1 MPAGPPLAL
10 LGALVAGIRAGDRL
24 GPGPARG
31 ALVVGAAAAAVAFAV
46 RGRRGVVLGMV
57 GIAALGSAVTQ
68 RAHDGLAHSPLAAAV
83 DARDRAWITGTLVD
97 DPDGGRFTARVL
109 VRVDEITSGTAPG
122 GGAVPGGGRTVLVTA
137 GGDAGSRLR
146 LLSAGDRVE
155 LAGWLAPLAGA
166 DGRLRWRHAVGRFD
180 AVELLSFRE
189 PSSPL
194 LRVANGLR
202 ALVLRGGDHLPSTER
217 AVLAGFLLGDTRG
230 VPYAVEAEFRAAGLT
245 HLLAVSGANVAFVLA
260 LAGPAL
266 RRLGLRGRFIA
277 GFAVLI
283 VFGTMTRW
291 EPSVLR
297 ACAMAACSMT
307 ALYLGRPAA
316 GLRVLALAA
325 IALLLADPFLVH
337 SIGFLLSCGASAG
350 ITVLGARLSD
360 RVPGPAWAREGLG
373 VTLAAQIGVAPV
385 ILPVFGSL
393 PLVALPANLVA
404 VPLAAPLTVWGLVS
418 GVSGAIVG
426 RVWPGL
432 AGALQIPTLVLVR
445 AVLAVAAVAG
455 RAPLAVDDR
464 GAWAIV
470 AVAALVAAL
479 RRRSTLRREWCGRV
493 GAV

>member
-1 MPAGPPLAL
+1 MPAGGPLAL
-10 LGALVAGIRAGDRL
+10 LGALVAGIFAGDRL
-24 GPGPARG
+24 GPGPAHG
-31 ALVVGAAAAAVAFAV
+31 ALVVGAATAVVAFAV
-46 RGRRGVVLGMV
+46 RGRAGIVLGMA
-57 GIAALGSAVTQ
+57 GIAALGGAVTQ
-68 RAHDGLAHSPLAAAV
+68 RAHDGLAHSPLTAAV
-83 DARDRAWITGTLVD
+83 DARDRATITGALVD
-97 DPDGGRFTARVL
+97 DPDGTRFTARVR
-109 VRVDEITSGTAPG
+109 VRVDEITAGNAPG
-122 GGAVPGGGRTVLVTA
+122 SEGVPGGGRTVFVTA

-155 LAGWLAPLAGA
+155 LDGWLSPLAGA
-166 DGRLRWRHAVGRFD
+166 DRRLRWRHAVGRFD
-180 AVELLSFRE
+180 AVELVSFRE

-202 ALVLRGGDHLPSTER
+202 ALVLRGGHHLPSTDR

-230 VPYAVEAEFRAAGLT
+230 VPYTVEAEFRAAGLT

-260 LAGPAL
+260 LVAPAL
-266 RRLGLRGRFIA
+266 RRLGLRGRLTT
-277 GFAVLI
+277 GLAVLV

-325 IALLLADPFLVH
+325 IALLLADPFLLH

-350 ITVLGARLSD
+350 ITLLAARLSV
-360 RVPGPAWAREGLG
+360 RLPGPAWARAGLG

-418 GVSGAIVG
+418 GVAGGIVG
-426 RVWPGL
+426 RGWPGL
-432 AGALQIPTLVLVR
+432 AGALQVPTLLLVR

-455 RAPLAVDDR
+455 RVPLAVDDR
-464 GAWAIV
+464 AAWAIV
-470 AVAALVAAL
+470 AVAALVAAR
-479 RRRSTLRREWCGRV
+479 RRRSTLRRDGLVPAR
-493 GAV
+493 